1 VDITIRVVRPDD
13 AAAVAAILNAIIA
26 ARRYTAL
33 DTPFSIDDERAFI
46 ESFPARGLFHVAVD
60 VDRVVG
66 FQNVQPYATYTH
78 AFDHVG
84 VIGTYV
90 DLERRGQGIAHRLFG
105 VMFDAAPGKGYE
117 KLFAFVRADNPAAL
131 RAYLRH
137 GFQIVGIAR
146 NHARIDGRD
155 IDEVFI
161 EKALG
166 RQAPASFNAR

>member
-1 VDITIRVVRPDD
+1 MDIRIRPVRPDD
-13 AAAVAAILNAIIA
+13 AAGVASILNAIIE

-33 DTPFSIDDERAFI
+33 DTPFSVGEERAFI
-46 ESFPARGLFHVAVD
+46 ETFPARGIFHVALD
-60 VDRVVG
+60 DDRIVG
-66 FQNVQPYATYTH
+66 FQNVSPYATYTH

-90 DLERRGQGIAHRLFG
+90 DLERRRQGIATRLFEAT
-105 VMFDAAPGKGYE
+105 FAAAPGKRYE

-131 RAYLRH
+131 QAYLRH
-137 GFQIVGIAR
+137 GFQVVGTAK

-161 EKALG
+161 EKALAG
-166 RQAPASFNAR
+166 A

>member
-1 VDITIRVVRPDD
+1 MDIRIRPVRPDD
-13 AAAVAAILNAIIA
+13 AAAVAGILNAIIE

-33 DTPFSIDDERAFI
+33 DTPFSVDEERAFI
-46 ESFPARGLFHVAVD
+46 ETFPVRGIFHVALD
-60 VDRVVG
+60 DDRIVG
-66 FQNVQPYATYTH
+66 FQNVSPYATYTR

-90 DLERRGQGIAHRLFG
+90 DLERRRQGIATRLFEAT
-105 VMFDAAPGKGYE
+105 FAAAPGKRYE

-131 RAYLRH
+131 QAYLRH
-137 GFQIVGIAR
+137 GFQVVGTAK

-161 EKALG
+161 EKALAG
-166 RQAPASFNAR
+166 A